1 MKKSPLIGVSI
12 SHVTSFSC
20 SQLPKQ
26 LYPRLVTDLGMVIE
40 VREEHP
46 WKLHSPMLV
55 TVSGMVIEVSD
66 EQPEKQPSANS
77 VKEDDIDTA
86 SSSWQPWK
94 HHVPTLVTDDGM
106 LNFLIA
112 VWQNAFCP
120 NFVTVVGRLTDL
132 SLVHQ
137 LKQ

>member
-1 MKKSPLIGVSI
+1 
-12 SHVTSFSC
+12 
-20 SQLPKQ
+20 
-26 LYPRLVTDLGMVIE
+26 
-40 VREEHP
+40 
-46 WKLHSPMLV
+46 MLV
-55 TVSGMVIEVSD
+55 TVSGMVIDESD
-66 EQPEKQPSANS
+66 EQLEKQPSANS

-94 HHVPTLVTDDGM
+94 HHFPTLVTDDGM
-106 LNFLIA
+106 LNFLTA

-132 SLVHQ
+132 RFIHQ